1 MCVFFIFFTPTI
13 PPLHPPNPPKI
24 FPILKN
30 HMCILSL
37 INKIP
42 VISAQILFI
51 LCKFHT
57 PSIHP
62 CYSINKWIG
71 ILFFWWGI
79 WGWWGEL
86 VYLWWIFYSKS
97 VIRIDERFWFIGK
110 CNYF

>member
-1 MCVFFIFFTPTI
+1 MCVFFIFFTPHHS
-13 PPLHPPNPPKI
+13 PSLLRKAPSKI

-42 VISAQILFI
+42 AISAQILFI

-62 CYSINKWIG
+62 CYSINKRMKI
-71 ILFFWWGI
+71 
-79 WGWWGEL
+79 
-86 VYLWWIFYSKS
+86 IFLGGGFG
-97 VIRIDERFWFIGK
+97 DGGGNW
-110 CNYF
+110 